1 MVYDLDEELEASTNR
16 VMVYGVVLLF
26 ALAAVF
32 PLYRF
37 TEPANRT
44 ESRETHLSSLAEA
57 GEALWSLNCSACHG
71 LNGEGGTAPALN
83 SKQFLQAA
91 TDQQIET
98 FVAVGLP
105 GTQMSAYSQD
115 FAGPFTSEQ
124 IRSVTVFIR
133 SWEETA
139 PDRED
144 WRTPQ
149 AAVEAV
155 ATE

>member
-1 MVYDLDEELEASTNR
+1 MVYDVDEELEASTNR
-16 VMVYGVVLLF
+16 VMLYGVVMLF

-32 PLYRF
+32 PLYRL
-37 TEPANRT
+37 TEPSNRA
-44 ESRETHLSSLAEA
+44 ESREAHLSSLAES
-57 GEALWSLNCSACHG
+57 GEALWSLNCSSCHG
-71 LNGEGGTAPALN
+71 LNGEGGSAPALN

-91 TDQQIET
+91 TDEQIQT

-124 IRSVTVFIR
+124 IRAVTVYLR
-133 SWEETA
+133 SWEEDA

-144 WRTPQ
+144 WRDPQ
-149 AAVEAV
+149 ADPEAQ
-155 ATE
+155 

>member
-1 MVYDLDEELEASTNR
+1 MAYDVDEELEASTNR

-26 ALAAVF
+26 AMAAIF

-44 ESRETHLSSLAEA
+44 ESRESQLSSLAET
-57 GEALWSLNCSACHG
+57 GEGLWSLNCSSCHG
-71 LNGEGGTAPALN
+71 LNGEGGSGPALN

-91 TDQQIET
+91 GDEQIET
-98 FVAVGLP
+98 FIAVGVP

-124 IRSVTVFIR
+124 IRAVTVYLR
-133 SWEETA
+133 SWEEDA
-139 PDRED
+139 PDRAD
-144 WRTPQ
+144 WRDPQ
-149 AAVEAV
+149 AAAE
-155 ATE
+155 

>member
-1 MVYDLDEELEASTNR
+1 MAYDVDEELEASTNR

-37 TEPANRT
+37 TEPSNRT
-44 ESRETHLSSLAEA
+44 EARENHLSSLAES
-57 GEALWSLNCSACHG
+57 GEALWSLNCSSCHG

-91 TDQQIET
+91 TDEQIET

-105 GTQMSAYSQD
+105 GTQMAAYSQD
-115 FAGPFTSEQ
+115 FAGPLTSEQ
-124 IRSVTVFIR
+124 IRAVTVYLR
-133 SWEETA
+133 SLEDDA

-144 WRTPQ
+144 WRNPQ
-149 AAVEAV
+149 PDDSAE
-155 ATE
+155 